1 MPQKIKSVRGVSDLL
16 PSEIGIWQWI
26 EETARSMFEAFGY
39 KEIRTPLFEQAD
51 LFTRS
56 IGEET
61 DIVSKEMYTF
71 PDRKGQL
78 LSLRPEGTAPVVR
91 AYLQHNLQLDPQG
104 HKLYYMGPMFRYER
118 PQAGRAR
125 QFHQIGA
132 ECFGPS
138 EPEADAEQIILT
150 CHLLKKL
157 WTERNGSAVNKKDV
171 TPFKIHLNTLGCR
184 SCRADF
190 HRLLKE
196 RISNIV
202 PMLCE
207 DCRKRY
213 NSNILRVLDCKNP
226 DCKGL
231 LKDAPSMMD
240 NLCTGCED
248 HFEAVK
254 GLLNEAEIS
263 YVLDPHLVRGL
274 DYYTRTTFEFTSHL
288 LGAQNAVAGGGR
300 YDLLVEDFGGPPTPA
315 CGFALGMERLIL
327 ALSETSQKEEILSP
341 YCFCFMAH
349 IGSDAQKSAF
359 NLVNRIRLMGVPVEM
374 NYQASSLK
382 SKMKQAD
389 RLRAV
394 YTLILGEDEISKGC
408 IILRQM
414 KTGEQEEYPME
425 QIPQVLYKKYSSW
438 VQENKNVYLLKNR
451 VVLE

>member
-1 MPQKIKSVRGVSDLL
+1 MPKKIKSVRGVSDIL

-26 EETARSMFEAFGY
+26 ENNARSMFEAFGY
-39 KEIRTPLFEQAD
+39 REIRTPLFEQAD

-56 IGEET
+56 IGEYT

-91 AYLQHNLQLDPQG
+91 AYLQHNLQLEPQG

-118 PQAGRAR
+118 PQAGRTR

-138 EPEADAEQIILT
+138 DPEADAEQIILT
-150 CHLLKKL
+150 YHLLKKL
-157 WTERNGSAVNKKDV
+157 WTERNCSALNKEDV
-171 TPFKIHLNTLGCR
+171 MPFKIHLNTLGCR
-184 SCRADF
+184 SCRGAF
-190 HRLLKE
+190 HKLLKE

-213 NSNILRVLDCKNP
+213 NSNIMRVLDCKNP

-248 HFEAVK
+248 HFKAVK
-254 GLLNEAEIS
+254 GLLSGAEIP
-263 YVLDPHLVRGL
+263 YALDPHLVRGL

-327 ALSETSQKEEILSP
+327 ALSENSRKEEIISP

-349 IGSDAQKSAF
+349 IGSDAKKSAF
-359 NLVNRIRLMGVPVEM
+359 ELVNRIRLTGVPIEM
-374 NYQASSLK
+374 NYQVSSLK

-389 RLRAV
+389 RFRAV
-394 YTLILGEDEISKGC
+394 YTLILGEDEISRGS

-425 QIPQVLYKKYSSW
+425 QIPQVLYEKYSSW
-438 VQENKNVYLLKNR
+438 VVDNKNVCQFRNH
-451 VVLE
+451 VVFE

>member
-26 EETARSMFEAFGY
+26 ENNARSMFEAFGY

-118 PQAGRAR
+118 PQAGRTR

-132 ECFGPS
+132 ECFGSS

-150 CHLLKKL
+150 HHLLKKL
-157 WTERNGSAVNKKDV
+157 WTERNGSAFNKKDV
-171 TPFKIHLNTLGCR
+171 TPFKINLNTLGCR
-184 SCRADF
+184 SCRAGF
-190 HRLLKE
+190 RKLLKE

-248 HFEAVK
+248 HFKAVK
-254 GLLNEAEIS
+254 GLLNEAEIP
-263 YVLDPHLVRGL
+263 YALDPHLVRGL

-327 ALSETSQKEEILSP
+327 ALLSETSQKEEVFSP

-359 NLVNRIRLMGVPVEM
+359 ALANRIRLMGVPVEM

-389 RLRAV
+389 RLRSV
-394 YTLILGEDEISKGC
+394 YTLILGEDEISKGS

-438 VQENKNVYLLKNR
+438 VQDNKNA
-451 VVLE
+451 